1 MSTKSIIEC
10 PTVLSCWIKSRFSG
24 FSQVRIRFRV
34 TLINEHFLSKRNLFI
49 FTYSYA
55 IAFNFVMVSP
65 MQSALTAIR
74 CATFNRDAEPLGG
87 FAQLPLI
94 ALNGIDAC
102 RGFPIAGRN
111 NM

>member
-1 MSTKSIIEC
+1 
-10 PTVLSCWIKSRFSG
+10 
-24 FSQVRIRFRV
+24 
-34 TLINEHFLSKRNLFI
+34 
-49 FTYSYA
+49 
-55 IAFNFVMVSP
+55 MVSP

-74 CATFNRDAEPLGG
+74 CATFSRDVELRHG
-87 FAQLPLI
+87 QMQSPLI

>member
-10 PTVLSCWIKSRFSG
+10 PTVLSCWIKSHFSG
-24 FSQVRIRFRV
+24 LSQVRIRFRGM
-34 TLINEHFLSKRNLFI
+34 LINEHSLSKRNLLS

-74 CATFNRDAEPLGG
+74 CATFSRDVEHRHGQMQSPL
-87 FAQLPLI
+87 ADLHS
-94 ALNGIDAC
+94 
-102 RGFPIAGRN
+102 FP
-111 NM
+111 

>member
-24 FSQVRIRFRV
+24 FSQVRIRFRGM
-34 TLINEHFLSKRNLFI
+34 LINEHFLSKRKLFI
-49 FTYSYA
+49 FTYGYA

-74 CATFNRDAEPLGG
+74 CATFSRDVEHRHGQMQSPL
-87 FAQLPLI
+87 ADLHS
-94 ALNGIDAC
+94 
-102 RGFPIAGRN
+102 FP
-111 NM
+111 